1 MIWTVKIF
9 SFIIPITYSILG
21 FLFWKQTPE
30 LKSGKSGWR
39 TSYSARNEETWK
51 YANKVGGRYL
61 FTLGITELI
70 ITVVI
75 HLLIRNL
82 DLFYFVAC
90 ITGLLALQTASFS
103 YLNKYVEKN
112 LKNM

>member
-9 SFIIPITYSILG
+9 SFIIPITYAILG

-30 LKSGKSGWR
+30 LKNGKSGWR
-39 TSYSARNEETWK
+39 TNHSTKSEEAWR

-61 FTLGITELI
+61 FILGISELI
-70 ITVVI
+70 ITAVL

-82 DLFYFVAC
+82 DLFYFVAS
-90 ITGLLALQTASFS
+90 ITGLLVLQTSSFS